1 MSSNQ
6 THVTSYGAKS
16 LILLIRGYQRFI
28 SPLLGPHCRFQP
40 TCSHYAIVAIS
51 RFGLLKGSWLM
62 VKRILKCHPLH
73 AGGEDPVPPKD

>member
-6 THVTSYGAKS
+6 THITSYGAKV

-40 TCSHYAIVAIS
+40 TCSHYAIIAIH